1 MRRASV
7 AALVLAVA
15 IAAVVSS
22 ASASASRIAFFR
34 TPSGNIGCIAATD
47 PTALRCDIKSGLRP
61 KPATPKDCRLAYGDS
76 LEMTATGRPGY
87 TCHGDTVLDPRARV
101 LAYGKTFTFGP
112 FRCTSQSA
120 GLTCRNRAGH
130 GWFLSRA
137 SYRRF

>member
-1 MRRASV
+1 MLRGSIAVLALTVAV
-7 AALVLAVA
+7 AAL
-15 IAAVVSS
+15 
-22 ASASASRIAFFR
+22 ASTAGARTSKIAFFR

-61 KPATPKDCRLAYGDS
+61 RPAAPNACHLAYGDS
-76 LEMTATGRPGY
+76 LEMSATGRPGY
-87 TCHGDTVLDPRARV
+87 TCHGDTVFDPRAKV

-112 FRCTSQSA
+112 FRCTSQSV

-137 SYRRF
+137 NYRRF